1 MLRLLFEFLQSLL
14 GSSLRTVALWL
25 YACAAVALLLA
36 WLLPPLRL
44 ALHRLRARAGAEE
57 GLFLRCPQ
65 CGTVNL
71 PGDPQC
77 LSCGR
82 ALHLP
87 FFLRTRLRF
96 DALKRHLWVRRV
108 RLLGVATGL
117 VVFYSLTLTV
127 VLAVDFASPGSD
139 LRRLVA
145 AATVLAMLAAAHLFR
160 SALSLDGRGVLSKL
174 SHAFLGLS
182 CVGFTLTGLLLSTA
196 TAPAEPLPLGELR
209 LEGRMVR
216 FNDLAVPVPDD
227 SITLEYLQ
235 LDHPVLGYHQ
245 IVLLALSGAERRDV
259 GYGPLTRRL
268 LTHLTRN
275 TDWYDRR
282 GLEVRLRADR
292 RRLVPGTTYRVLNA
306 GRQLSIRPAPS
317 PPGPAT

>member
-25 YACAAVALLLA
+25 YAGAAVALLLG

-44 ALHRLRARAGAEE
+44 TLHRLRARAGAEE

-71 PGDPQC
+71 PGDPEC

-87 FFLRTRLRF
+87 VFLRTRLRF
-96 DALKRHLWVRRV
+96 DAAKRHPWVRRA
-108 RLLGVATGL
+108 RLLGVAAGL
-117 VVFYSLTLTV
+117 VVFYGLTLTV
-127 VLAVDFASPGSD
+127 ALAVDFASPGSD

-145 AATVLAMLAAAHLFR
+145 AATILAMLAATHLLR
-160 SALSLDGRGVLSKL
+160 SALSLDGRGVLPKL
-174 SHAFLGLS
+174 SHAFLGFAFL
-182 CVGFTLTGLLLSTA
+182 GFTLTGLVLSSA
-196 TAPAEPLPLGELR
+196 TAPAAPVPLGDLR

-235 LDHPVLGYHQ
+235 LDHELLGYHQ
-245 IVLLALSGAERRDV
+245 IVLLALSGAERWEV
-259 GYGPLTRRL
+259 GHGPFVRRL

-292 RRLVPGTTYRVLNA
+292 RRLVPGITYRVLNA

-317 PPGPAT
+317 PPSPAA

>member
-1 MLRLLFEFLQSLL
+1 MLRLLFDFLQSLL

-36 WLLPPLRL
+36 WALPPVRL
-44 ALHRLRARAGAEE
+44 TLHRLRARAGAEE

-65 CGTVNL
+65 CGNVNL

-87 FFLRTRLRF
+87 LFLRIRLRF
-96 DALKRHLWVRRV
+96 DAAKRHPWVRWA
-108 RLLGVATGL
+108 RLLAVTAGL
-117 VVFYSLTLTV
+117 VLFYGLTLTV
-127 VLAVDFASPGSD
+127 VLAVDFASPSSD

-145 AATVLAMLAAAHLFR
+145 AATVLAMLAATHLLR
-160 SALSLDGRGVLSKL
+160 SALSLDGRGILPKL
-174 SHAFLGLS
+174 THAFLGLS
-182 CVGFTLTGLLLSTA
+182 CLGFTLAGLVLSTA
-196 TAPAEPLPLGELR
+196 TAPADPLLLGELR

-227 SITLEYLQ
+227 SVTLEYLQ

-245 IVLLALSGAERRDV
+245 IVLLALSGADRREV
-259 GYGPLTRRL
+259 VHGPFVRRV

-292 RRLVPGTTYRVLNA
+292 RRLVPGTTYRVLNT
-306 GRQLSIRPAPS
+306 GHQLSIRPAPS
-317 PPGPAT
+317 PGGPAA